1 VYKYGTFCKSI
12 GKKSICLIGIAN
24 MNVSFFTWLK
34 MDLHSFTLTPIG
46 LSKFALAWTWMRDF
60 TFKLTWIKNKFIIY
74 NYRECMFK
82 T

>member
-1 VYKYGTFCKSI
+1 
-12 GKKSICLIGIAN
+12 

-34 MDLHSFTLTPIG
+34 MDLHSFTRTR
-46 LSKFALAWTWMRDF
+46 LSKFALAWMWMKDF
-60 TFKLTWIKNKFIIY
+60 TFKLTWSKNKFIIY